1 MERPKPI
8 IPVIASLVW
17 LVGMIPAL
25 ATIMMSV
32 FFFDAP
38 GSEDNGYLIALLAG
52 VTSYPFLAAASV
64 VGSWTLWI
72 LSPDSVGLKWAFAI
86 LPVFA
91 LITCAV
97 AIALLTV
104 VCDGDFVCR

>member
-8 IPVIASLVW
+8 LPVVASVVW

-25 ATIMMSV
+25 ATIMMSA

-38 GSEDNGYLIALLAG
+38 GSEDNGYLIAFLAG
-52 VTSYPFLAAASV
+52 ATSYPFLAAVSV
-64 VGSWTLWI
+64 VGSWTAWTLRPH
-72 LSPDSVGLKWAFAI
+72 SAGLKWAFAI
-86 LPVFA
+86 LPVLA

-97 AIALLTV
+97 AMGLLMV